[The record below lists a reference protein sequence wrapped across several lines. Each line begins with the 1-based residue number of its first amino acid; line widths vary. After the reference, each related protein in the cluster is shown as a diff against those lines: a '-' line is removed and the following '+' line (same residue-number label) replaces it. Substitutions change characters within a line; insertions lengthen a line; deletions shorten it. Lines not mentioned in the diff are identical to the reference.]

1 MGRPKLYKTTEEL
14 QEAKRVHRWV
24 YYTRHKNK
32 ISTKMKARYRAQNP
46 VSDKTSMTPKPVVS
60 RCHLSEKKS
69 PNHYL
74 GGPPH
79 ETLDTLY
86 TGYLETRC
94 SDDIRDVMGIVQE
107 ILQELKEIEDS
118 MSGGRATDR
127 RYTNAQDDTKQAAD
141 VLLALEDLFSC
152 AMELPST

>member
-1 MGRPKLYKTTEEL
+1 M
-14 QEAKRVHRWV
+14 
-24 YYTRHKNK
+24 
-32 ISTKMKARYRAQNP
+32 
-46 VSDKTSMTPKPVVS
+46 PVVGDVLLVLIDIFS
-60 RCHLSEKKS
+60 LTVNTQEK
-69 PNHYL
+69 NRLITYL

-152 AMELPST
+152 VMVQDMDLRQQYAQKKFLFQSL